1 MTKKKAQDPYE
12 VELLDLLNEV
22 GGKMTIK
29 YHTTDVMTCLAV
41 GLLSS
46 FDTREEA
53 ENFAA
58 EAEAAGAAPEV
69 SFEAAEGESLNIKSK
84 EENPM
89 VDQLVQAIENQES
102 E

>member
-1 MTKKKAQDPYE
+1 
-12 VELLDLLNEV
+12 
-22 GGKMTIK
+22 MTIK
-29 YHTTDVMTCLAV
+29 YHTAKLTLTKEILQKLRDEGYKTDVMTCLAV

-46 FDTREEA
+46 FNTREEA

-89 VDQLVQAIENQES
+89 VDQLVQAIENQEKEVIS
-102 E
+102 